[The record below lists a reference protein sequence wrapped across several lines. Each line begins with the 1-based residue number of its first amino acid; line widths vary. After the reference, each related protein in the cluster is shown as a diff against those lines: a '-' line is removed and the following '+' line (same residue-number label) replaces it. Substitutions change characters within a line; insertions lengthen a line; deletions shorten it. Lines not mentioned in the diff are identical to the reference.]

1 MGQVGG
7 RCCLHTGPTGGVDCW
22 LGGESVQ
29 LLPPLAHGKDAED
42 CQSWAGAG
50 RATNKQTNKQPFLLA
65 LRKAHPAFICSDP
78 KISCL

>member
-29 LLPPLAHGKDAED
+29 LSPPLAHGKDAED
-42 CQSWAGAG
+42 CQS
-50 RATNKQTNKQPFLLA
+50 
-65 LRKAHPAFICSDP
+65 
-78 KISCL
+78 